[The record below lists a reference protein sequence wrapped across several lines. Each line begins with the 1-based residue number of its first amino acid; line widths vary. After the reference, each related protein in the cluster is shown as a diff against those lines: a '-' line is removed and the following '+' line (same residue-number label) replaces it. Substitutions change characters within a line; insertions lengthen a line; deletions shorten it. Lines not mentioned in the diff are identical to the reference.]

1 MFRYAVVNLRK
12 NLDGTMIESGLE
24 LADRIEAAWDINR
37 VPGSRFQDAGPT
49 RFGSGSTPTFSTL
62 PNGKANQV
70 DWGPEQDGPK
80 TASINLRKSLMA
92 SMPIGSESSTC

>member
-37 VPGSRFQDAGPT
+37 VPGSRFQVPG
-49 RFGSGSTPTFSTL
+49 RR
-62 PNGKANQV
+62 ANSLRIGLYTNSL
-70 DWGPEQDGPK
+70 DTSK
-80 TASINLRKSLMA
+80 RKSK
-92 SMPIGSESSTC
+92 SSGLGARTRRAQDCFDQFTKKA